1 MGLRNLL
8 RRHTPAEDSEP
19 SPDTAEWRAYDETL
33 AGGYVI
39 TADPRLPLTTLS
51 AHVTTRSR
59 SIWLS
64 VLPNDLP
71 AGQCYLLGGPEEPT
85 CELVQ
90 NIVVQ
95 IDTTTICGTDLH
107 ILKGDVPAVVDGR
120 ILGHEAVGTVT
131 AVGSAVSTL
140 AEGDRV
146 LVPAITSCGRC
157 AYRERAMP
165 SHCQATGGIG
175 WIFGHLI
182 DGTQA
187 EYARVPF
194 AETSVHKVPEGVT
207 DEQVLFLADI
217 LPTGYEVGVR
227 NGGVKP
233 GDVVV
238 VVGAGPVGLAAI
250 QTASLAGAASII
262 ALDVADSRLEHAS
275 RFGADVTIN
284 AADAKA
290 EEQVAALTDG
300 GLGADVAIEAVG
312 TPGTFDVCT
321 RVVRPGGTIAN
332 IGVHGAPTTLHLEEL
347 WIKNVTITTG
357 LVDGTTVPLLLQLVR
372 AGKIAAEMFGTH
384 DFALHDMMAAYDTF
398 AEAGKHNAL
407 KVVIRR

>member
-1 MGLRNLL
+1 MTIMVREVAVKALVYHGPGQKSWD
-8 RRHTPAEDSEP
+8 TV
-19 SPDTAEWRAYDETL
+19 PD
-33 AGGYVI
+33 
-39 TADPRLPLTTLS
+39 P
-51 AHVTTRSR
+51 
-59 SIWLS
+59 
-64 VLPNDLP
+64 
-71 AGQCYLLGGPEEPT
+71 GPTEPT
-85 CELVQ
+85 D
-90 NIVVQ
+90 IVVQ
-95 IDTTTICGTDLH
+95 VDTTTICGTDLH

-120 ILGHEAVGTVT
+120 ILGHEAVGTVV
-131 AVGSAVSTL
+131 AVGSAVNSL

-157 AYRERAMP
+157 AYCKRAMP

-207 DEQVLFLADI
+207 DERVIFLADI
-217 LPTGYEVGVR
+217 LPTGYEVGVK
-227 NGGVKP
+227 NGRVKP

-250 QTASLAGAASII
+250 QTASLAGAARII
-262 ALDVADSRLEHAS
+262 ALEPTGTRREHS
-275 RFGADVTIN
+275 LRFGADVAIDP
-284 AADAKA
+284 ADADA
-290 EEQVAALTDG
+290 EEQVKALTDE

-312 TPGTFDVCT
+312 IPGTFDICT
-321 RVVRPGGTIAN
+321 RVVRPGGVIAN
-332 IGVHGAPTTLHLEEL
+332 IGVHGAPTTLHLEDL

-357 LVDGTTVPLLLQLVR
+357 LVDGTTVPMLLQLVR
-372 AGKIAAEMFGTH
+372 SGKIAADLFGTH
-384 DFALHDMMAAYDTF
+384 DFGLHDMMAAYDTF

>member
-1 MGLRNLL
+1 MKALVYHGPGQKSWD
-8 RRHTPAEDSEP
+8 TVPDPSPAE
-19 SPDTAEWRAYDETL
+19 
-33 AGGYVI
+33 
-39 TADPRLPLTTLS
+39 
-51 AHVTTRSR
+51 
-59 SIWLS
+59 
-64 VLPNDLP
+64 
-71 AGQCYLLGGPEEPT
+71 PT
-85 CELVQ
+85 D
-90 NIVVQ
+90 IVVQ

-107 ILKGDVPAVVDGR
+107 ILKGDVPAVTGGR
-120 ILGHEAVGTVT
+120 ILGHEAVGTVV
-131 AVGSAVSTL
+131 AVGAAVTSL

-157 AYRERAMP
+157 AYCKRAMP

-207 DEQVLFLADI
+207 DERVIFLADI

-227 NGGVKP
+227 NGRVKP

-250 QTASLAGAASII
+250 QTASLAGAARII
-262 ALDVADSRLEHAS
+262 ALEPADTRREHS
-275 RFGADVTIN
+275 LRFGADVAIDT
-284 AADAKA
+284 ADPDA
-290 EEQVAALTDG
+290 EQQVMAQTDG

-312 TPGTFDVCT
+312 VPGTFDICT
-321 RVVRPGGTIAN
+321 RVVRPGGVIAN
-332 IGVHGAPTTLHLEEL
+332 IGVHGAPTTLHLEDL
-347 WIKNVTITTG
+347 WIRNVTITTG
-357 LVDGTTVPLLLQLVR
+357 LVDGTTVPMLLQLVR
-372 AGKIAAEMFGTH
+372 SGKIAADLFGTH

>member
-1 MGLRNLL
+1 MTVMVREVSVKALVYHGPGQKSWD
-8 RRHTPAEDSEP
+8 TVPDPSPAE
-19 SPDTAEWRAYDETL
+19 
-33 AGGYVI
+33 
-39 TADPRLPLTTLS
+39 
-51 AHVTTRSR
+51 
-59 SIWLS
+59 
-64 VLPNDLP
+64 
-71 AGQCYLLGGPEEPT
+71 PT
-85 CELVQ
+85 D
-90 NIVVQ
+90 IVVQ
-95 IDTTTICGTDLH
+95 VDTTTICGTDLH

-120 ILGHEAVGTVT
+120 ILGHEAVGTVV
-131 AVGSAVSTL
+131 AVGSAVNSL

-157 AYRERAMP
+157 AYCKRAMP

-207 DEQVLFLADI
+207 DERVIFLADI

-227 NGGVKP
+227 NGRVKP

-250 QTASLAGAASII
+250 QTASLAGAARII
-262 ALDVADSRLEHAS
+262 ALEPADTRREHS
-275 RFGADVTIN
+275 LRFGADVAIDT
-284 AADAKA
+284 ADPDA
-290 EEQVAALTDG
+290 EQQVMALTDG

-312 TPGTFDVCT
+312 VPATFDICT
-321 RVVRPGGTIAN
+321 RVVRPGGVVAN
-332 IGVHGAPTTLHLEEL
+332 VGVHGAPTTLHLEDL

-357 LVDGTTVPLLLQLVR
+357 LVDGTTVPMLLQLVR
-372 AGKIAAEMFGTH
+372 SGKIAADLFGTH

>member
-1 MGLRNLL
+1 LKALVYHGPGQKSWD
-8 RRHTPAEDSEP
+8 TVPDPSPAE
-19 SPDTAEWRAYDETL
+19 
-33 AGGYVI
+33 
-39 TADPRLPLTTLS
+39 
-51 AHVTTRSR
+51 
-59 SIWLS
+59 
-64 VLPNDLP
+64 
-71 AGQCYLLGGPEEPT
+71 PT
-85 CELVQ
+85 D
-90 NIVVQ
+90 IVVQ
-95 IDTTTICGTDLH
+95 VDTTTICGTDLH

-120 ILGHEAVGTVT
+120 ILGHEAVGTVV
-131 AVGSAVSTL
+131 AAGSAVSSL

-157 AYRERAMP
+157 SYCKRAMP

-194 AETSVHKVPEGVT
+194 AETSVHKLPEGVT
-207 DEQVLFLADI
+207 DERVLFLADI

-227 NGGVKP
+227 NGRVKP

-250 QTASLAGAASII
+250 QTASLAGAARII
-262 ALDVADSRLEHAS
+262 ALDVTDSRREYAR
-275 RFGADVTIN
+275 RFGADVAIN
-284 AADAKA
+284 AAEADA
-290 EEQVAALTDG
+290 EEQVAALTDAG
-300 GLGADVAIEAVG
+300 QGADVAIEAVG
-312 TPGTFDVCT
+312 TPGTFDICT
-321 RVVRPGGTIAN
+321 RVVRPGGVIAN
-332 IGVHGAPTTLHLEEL
+332 IGVHGAPTTLHLEDL

-372 AGKIAAEMFGTH
+372 SGKIEADLFGTH
-384 DFALHDMMAAYDTF
+384 DFAMHDMLAAYDTF